1 MPAPSWTR
9 GSDALGAAL
18 TLAVAVA
25 LFAFGGHRLDLALE
39 SSPVFVLV
47 GLALGGVGGFIH
59 VLRVLAPDL
68 LPFGKSRQPRDSA
81 AEQAATEQATAE
93 SSAAKP
99 SADGPSSRGDADAG
113 SPPRT

>member
-68 LPFGKSRQPRDSA
+68 LPFGKSRKAHDPA
-81 AEQAATEQATAE
+81 AE
-93 SSAAKP
+93 P
-99 SADGPSSRGDADAG
+99 SAEGSSSRRGADAG
-113 SPPRT
+113 PSPKS